1 MISNQQLFIFG
12 DSISCGVMYDE
23 SAGRYTLCRNTY
35 DRVLRRQDVPVKN
48 YAKPGCTAADAVR
61 DLEKTEPLAGAQCI
75 IEFGGND
82 SDLNWEDVS
91 RQPDIAHKAKVSL
104 ADFRA
109 SLLRLIDYARANA
122 MQPIIALPLPV
133 VADRYFEWVSR
144 SLDRNAILRYLGST
158 EYIYRWQERYAYQ
171 ALKTASEAHCPV
183 LDLRGAFLDQ
193 RDFRDMMSLDGI
205 HPNESGYGL
214 IREAALQ
221 YLQ

>member
-1 MISNQQLFIFG
+1 MINSQQLFIFG

-133 VADRYFEWVSR
+133 VADRYFEWISPLTATPSCATLAARSTFTAGRSVMPIRRSR
-144 SLDRNAILRYLGST
+144 PPAKRIALCWICAAHFWISAIFA
-158 EYIYRWQERYAYQ
+158 I
-171 ALKTASEAHCPV
+171 
-183 LDLRGAFLDQ
+183 
-193 RDFRDMMSLDGI
+193 
-205 HPNESGYGL
+205 
-214 IREAALQ
+214 
-221 YLQ
+221 